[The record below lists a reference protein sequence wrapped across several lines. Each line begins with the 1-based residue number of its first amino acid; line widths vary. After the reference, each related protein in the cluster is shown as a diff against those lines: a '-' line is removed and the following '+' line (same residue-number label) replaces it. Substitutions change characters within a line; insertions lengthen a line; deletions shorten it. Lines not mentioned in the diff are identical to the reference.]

1 MLRCRTTSDGGPT
14 QKGTALKPAGVS
26 GLCGVSRQNLEAPH
40 VLLPRRQGKIKP
52 VPGGQMVH
60 VGWGEKGPRGE
71 IDTAGP
77 YQTKAAAPTAA
88 RRRRQLSRTWLPL
101 HTG

>member
-1 MLRCRTTSDGGPT
+1 
-14 QKGTALKPAGVS
+14 
-26 GLCGVSRQNLEAPH
+26 
-40 VLLPRRQGKIKP
+40 
-52 VPGGQMVH
+52 MVH

-101 HTG
+101 HTRTTSLSLEPPRWASGYQAPVMRAIGPSCHGRTTRMI